1 MSTVDYLYLIIL
13 PLLSLSVLLVFIRFL
28 KGPDIVDRVVA
39 LDLIITIGL
48 AIMCIYALVTHQ
60 SSFLDIAMIFALI
73 AFLGTIA
80 FSYYIEK
87 RNKND

>member
-1 MSTVDYLYLIIL
+1 MSAENYLYLIIL
-13 PLLSLSVLLVFIRFL
+13 PALSIAVVIVFIRFFI
-28 KGPDIVDRVVA
+28 GPNIVDRVIA

-48 AIMCIYALVTHQ
+48 AIACVYAIVTRQ

-87 RNKND
+87 RNKNE